1 MRNKKLTLI
10 LLLFVLLSNTSIAQ
24 ALKPGFDIE
33 EYRQMM
39 LISTRTSASENYYK
53 KFPEPAEFKMIYQS
67 KPIGLD
73 NLWDFWLN
81 NKGQGVISIRG
92 TTEKP
97 ESWLANFY
105 AAMVPAKGQLKLSET
120 EVFNYHLADNPKAAV
135 HVGWLLSTAFLSKE
149 IIPQINQQYQNG
161 LKEFL
166 IVGHSQGGGIA
177 YLLTSYLKGLQ
188 KENSL
193 AKDIRFKTYCSAA
206 PKPGNLYYAYEY
218 EVQTQGGWAYNV
230 VNAADWVPEV
240 PISIQTTSDFNT
252 INPFM
257 NAKSIIK
264 KQKFPAKLVLKKV
277 YNELDKPTKKA
288 QKNYEKYLGK
298 AASKIIKQNIP
309 SYVPPEYFKSNHY
322 VRTGATIVLM
332 PDEEYYKL
340 YPNDPGN
347 LFPHH
352 FHMQYLYLL
361 DKLQLN

>member
-1 MRNKKLTLI
+1 MRNISSIVLI
-10 LLLFVLLSNTSIAQ
+10 ALIFQFGNYCIAQ
-24 ALKPGFDIE
+24 TLKPGFDKE
-33 EYRQMM
+33 EYKQLMF
-39 LISTRTSASENYYK
+39 ISARTTASENYSK
-53 KFPEPAEFKMIYQS
+53 KFPAPNEFKMIYQS

-81 NKGQGVISIRG
+81 GKGQAVISIRG

-105 AAMVPAKGQLKLSET
+105 AAMVPAKGQLKISENDT
-120 EVFNYHLADNPKAAV
+120 FHYHLADNPKAAV
-135 HVGWLLSTAFLSKE
+135 HVGWLLSTAYLSKE
-149 IIPQINQQYQNG
+149 ILPRINEQYKNG
-161 LKEFL
+161 VKEFL
-166 IVGHSQGGGIA
+166 IIGHSQGGGIA
-177 YLLTSYLKGLQ
+177 FLLTSYLRGLQ

-193 AKDIRFKTYCSAA
+193 SKELRFKTYCSAA

-240 PISIQTTSDFNT
+240 PVSIQTTSDFNT

-277 YNELDKPTKKA
+277 YNELDKPTRKA

-309 SYVPPEYFKSNHY
+309 TYIPPEYFKSNHY

-340 YPNDPGN
+340 YPNDAAN

-352 FHMQYLYLL
+352 LHMQYLYLL